1 MAGINKQKFEDAAVE
16 LANAKRTLADAQ
28 ANFDALFKQ
37 LKRGGNSASAETE
50 LPENASEQI
59 IAALKSDAGKEWSY
73 GELETALP
81 AIAKNSL
88 RALLYKLKSGNKV
101 QKAGRG
107 KWKALEVR
115 LSSPPRRIVMPP
127 NE

>member
-1 MAGINKQKFEDAAVE
+1 MAGIKQKFEDAAVE
-16 LANAKRTLADAQ
+16 LADAKRKLADAQ
-28 ANFDALFKQ
+28 AKFDALFKQ
-37 LKRGGNSASAETE
+37 IKRGGNSASAGQTTDDAE

-59 IAALKSDAGKEWSY
+59 ISTLKSNAGKEWSY

-88 RALLYKLKSGNKV
+88 RALLYKLKRANKV

-107 KWKALEVR
+107 KWKA
-115 LSSPPRRIVMPP
+115 I
-127 NE
+127 